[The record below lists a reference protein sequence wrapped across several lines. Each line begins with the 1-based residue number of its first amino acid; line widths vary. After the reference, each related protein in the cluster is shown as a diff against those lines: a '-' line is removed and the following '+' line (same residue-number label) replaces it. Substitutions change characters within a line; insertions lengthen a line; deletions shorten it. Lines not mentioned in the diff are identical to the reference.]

1 MRIAARASTLGSAN
15 APPCALALRWAHAPV
30 PLADAI
36 DVGTR
41 GLDELNS
48 EKEVAQ
54 YLRSY
59 FVNKYGGVWHC
70 VVGRNFGSFV
80 THEAKHHIYFYRGQ
94 TAILLFKTG

>member
-1 MRIAARASTLGSAN
+1 MAAAVRDVVKMCDM
-15 APPCALALRWAHAPV
+15 PEDMEQ
-30 PLADAI
+30 DAI
-36 DVGTR
+36 EVGAR

-70 VVGRNFGSFV
+70 AVGRNFGSFV